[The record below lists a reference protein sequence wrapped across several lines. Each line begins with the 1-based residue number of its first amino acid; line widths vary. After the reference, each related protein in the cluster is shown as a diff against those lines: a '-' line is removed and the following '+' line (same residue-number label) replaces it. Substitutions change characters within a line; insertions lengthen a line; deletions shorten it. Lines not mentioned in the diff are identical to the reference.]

1 MREMR
6 ERNAIYETGED
17 GTPGR
22 GEGKTTTPPTMD
34 DRRSTTPLRGPLDER
49 EGIEDRERE

>member
-1 MREMR
+1 MR

-22 GEGKTTTPPTMD
+22 GEDKTTTPPTMD